1 MSIKIKLDERAR
13 LVGEARA
20 IVDLVDLEKR
30 EYTAEETAQYDKI
43 LVDVGKL
50 TADIDK
56 EQRVLELEAGITKD
70 VNFDSLKPNANSDG
84 GGGGDKEYKKQIFSK
99 YLKGGINSLAPAEQR
114 ALDATTDASGA
125 YTVPDE
131 QFVAQLLKDVDDMVI
146 IRQLATKFQLTK
158 AASMGIPTL
167 EADPADADWTTEL
180 LTGNEDSTMAFGKR
194 EFTPSPF
201 AKRIK
206 ISKTLINKSAL
217 PVEDIVRQRLAYKFA
232 VTEEKAY
239 MTGNGTGKPLGLF
252 VASADGIPST
262 RDVSSENT
270 STAITFNGLINA
282 KYSLKSQ
289 YLAKADWI
297 FHSDALKMLAKIKS
311 VEDGR
316 YVWEQS
322 VQVGQPDRLL
332 GRPFYMSEYAPNTF
346 TASLY
351 VGILGDFSFYWIVDA
366 LDMQI
371 QVLYE
376 LYAET
381 NQIGYIARKEGDGMP
396 VMPTA
401 FARVKLAASS

>member
-1 MSIKIKLDERAR
+1 MKEKLDKRAQ
-13 LVGEARA
+13 LVTQARA
-20 IVDLVDLEKR
+20 LSELADTEKR
-30 EYTAEETAQYDKI
+30 EMTAEEQASYDKI
-43 LVDVGKL
+43 IEDVGKL
-50 TADIDK
+50 TGAIQR
-56 EQRVLELEAGITKD
+56 EQNLLEIEAGITKD
-70 VNFDSLKPNANSDG
+70 VNFNSLKPNIDPKDSAA
-84 GGGGDKEYKKQIFSK
+84 GDKEFRKKPFGK
-99 YLKGGINSLAPAEQR
+99 YLRFGMNSLDAAEKR

-146 IRQLATKFQLTK
+146 IRSLATKYQLTK

-180 LTGNEDSTMAFGKR
+180 LTGNEDSTMEFGKR

-217 PVEDIVRQRLAYKFA
+217 PIEDIVRSRIAYKFSI
-232 VTEEKAY
+232 TEEKAY
-239 MTGNGTGKPLGLF
+239 MTGNGTGKPLGIF

-262 RDVSSENT
+262 RDVSAENT
-270 STAITFNGLINA
+270 STAITFNGLLNA

-297 FHSDALKMLAKIKS
+297 FHRDGLKMIAKIKN

-316 YVWEQS
+316 YAWEQS

-332 GRPFYMSEYAPNTF
+332 GRPFYMSVYAPNTF
-346 TASLY
+346 TASQY

-396 VMPTA
+396 VMGNA

>member
-1 MSIKIKLDERAR
+1 MKEKLDKRAQ
-13 LVGEARA
+13 LVTEARA
-20 IVDLVDLEKR
+20 IIDLADTEKR
-30 EYTAEETAQYDKI
+30 EITAEDQASYDKI
-43 LVDVGKL
+43 IEDVGKL
-50 TADIDK
+50 TVEINRLQK
-56 EQRVLELEAGITKD
+56 LLEIEAGITKD
-70 VNFDSLKPNANSDG
+70 VDFDSLKPKAESKE
-84 GGGGDKEYKKQIFSK
+84 GGGDKEFRKKAFNK
-99 YLKGGINSLAPAEQR
+99 YLRLGMNSLDEAEKR

-146 IRQLATKFQLTK
+146 IRSLATKFQLTK

-180 LTGNEDSTMAFGKR
+180 LTGNEDSTMQFGKR
-194 EFTPSPF
+194 EFTPSPL
-201 AKRIK
+201 AKRIR
-206 ISKTLINKSAL
+206 ISRTLINKSAL
-217 PVEDIVRQRLAYKFA
+217 PIEDIVRSRIAYKFSI
-232 VTEEKAY
+232 TEEKAY
-239 MTGNGTGKPLGLF
+239 MTGNGTGKPLGIF

-270 STAITFNGLINA
+270 STAITFNGLLNA

-297 FHSDALKMLAKIKS
+297 FHRDGLKMIAKIKN

-316 YVWEQS
+316 YAWEQS

-332 GRPFYMSEYAPNTF
+332 SRPFYMSEYAPNTF
-346 TASLY
+346 TASQY

-396 VMPTA
+396 VMGNA
-401 FARVKLAASS
+401 FARVKLAAGS